1 MSLANRKHT
10 RKSKFTKVEKQRSAF
25 DREKLAEK
33 RRLNKQRRRTRQK
46 KKKILKEG
54 LKIKKTEAKRNKT
67 IHRKLKREKQNMTHF
82 SEKSTAWLS
91 LDRINSIAR
100 STGFIKNSRGKI
112 TPIAFLLTLSYG
124 MFANGSSTLV
134 ILALNMFTWFNIS
147 ITAQALCGRISSI
160 ATVNFLK
167 EILAGALANQLKYG
181 FQNQYAV
188 LLQWFSSVLLEDS
201 TQFMLK
207 ESVAKELK
215 GSGGSAS
222 KSSMKLN
229 MLYDITKH
237 TVSGCDIV
245 AGSVSDQA
253 LSKNVLK
260 RLGKFAL
267 LIRDL
272 GYFNIFDMISIQ
284 KMKAF
289 FLSRLKIGVL
299 IFKNQDDKNPIPIN
313 VFLENATKNGNS
325 IDENVYIGKERFPVR
340 IIGEKVPDFVK
351 EKRKNSYTKNK
362 IKRDKKKQMS
372 ENYLSWIGYSI
383 FVTNIPS
390 EMMDCANVIINI
402 YRIRWQ
408 IELFFKRIKSILEIH
423 IIKGETENRVNCL
436 VYSKLI
442 SLLMAQSMISYAASI
457 CEDDEEISEYKVMVW
472 LQGNNRLG
480 RAIIEFGSLD
490 SLLDEL
496 IRSNYLL
503 CKNKR
508 KKSKST
514 FRVIEESLMNNNF
527 TWIAS
532 ENIA

>member
-10 RKSKFTKVEKQRSAF
+10 RKSKVTRIKKQPTAL
-25 DREKLAEK
+25 DRQKLAEK
-33 RRLNKQRRRTRQK
+33 RRLNKQKRRTRQK
-46 KKKILKEG
+46 KKKILNT
-54 LKIKKTEAKRNKT
+54 KKTEAKRNRT
-67 IHRKLKREKQNMTHF
+67 IHRKLKRGKKKMAHF
-82 SEKSTAWLS
+82 SKKTMAWFS
-91 LDRINSIAR
+91 LERITSIAR

-112 TPIAFLLTLSYG
+112 TPIAFLLTLAYG
-124 MFANGSSTLV
+124 MFGNGSATLI
-134 ILALNMFTWFNIS
+134 ILASNMVSWFNIS
-147 ITAQALCGRISSI
+147 ITAQALGGRISSI
-160 ATVNFLK
+160 AAVNFLK
-167 EILAGALANQLKYG
+167 EILAEALANQLRYG
-181 FQNQYAV
+181 FQNQYAS
-188 LLQWFSSVLLEDS
+188 LFQGFSSVQLEDS

-299 IFKNQDDKNPIPIN
+299 IFKNKEDRNPISIN
-313 VFLENATKNGNS
+313 IFLENATKDGNS

-340 IIGEKVPDFVK
+340 LIGEKVPDFVK
-351 EKRKNSYTKNK
+351 EKRKKSYEKNK
-362 IKRDKKKQMS
+362 IKRDKKKQIS

-390 EMMDCANVIINI
+390 EMMNCAKVIINI

-436 VYSKLI
+436 IYSKLI
-442 SLLMAQSMISYAASI
+442 ALLMAQSIISYAASI

-480 RAIIEFGSLD
+480 RAIIEFGSLN

-503 CKNKR
+503 FKNKR

-514 FRVIEESLMNNNF
+514 FRIIEESLLNNNF
-527 TWIAS
+527 TWITS
-532 ENIA
+532 ENTA